1 MLFLL
6 SHRVVCF
13 EYLYI
18 SPAEPKR
25 AEIDAKLCC
34 VLSLLIR
41 LFYWNHPI
49 TITNDTVTW
58 KRLSQSSQ
66 EEDSVGGSRERFEGL
81 LRFHVVGIG
90 VSHPFFL
97 IRRWHFRT
105 DTLPR
110 WLCLPLCS
118 RLVRRHRG
126 KERLEGE
133 ISIKLSDIAVTRRK
147 TKYKPS
153 QKRKEKKKHSNCCR
167 MLKIIPDLSDTLEI
181 KKKAEEKLLAQR
193 RK

>member
-1 MLFLL
+1 MEKAF
-6 SHRVVCF
+6 SIFSRRRF
-13 EYLYI
+13 
-18 SPAEPKR
+18 
-25 AEIDAKLCC
+25 
-34 VLSLLIR
+34 
-41 LFYWNHPI
+41 
-49 TITNDTVTW
+49 
-58 KRLSQSSQ
+58 
-66 EEDSVGGSRERFEGL
+66 GGRESREIRRVASLSCRRYRRF
-81 LRFHVVGIG
+81 
-90 VSHPFFL
+90 SSFFL